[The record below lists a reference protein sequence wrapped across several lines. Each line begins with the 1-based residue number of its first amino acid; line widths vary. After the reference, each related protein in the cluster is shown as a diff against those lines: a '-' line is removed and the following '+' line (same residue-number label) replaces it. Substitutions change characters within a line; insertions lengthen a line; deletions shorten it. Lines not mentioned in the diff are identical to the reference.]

1 MSDINSQIDQKFNVE
16 SQFAVVINAILENKY
31 NNKELD
37 SNKDF
42 IIKNANAY
50 CKIKKWDCNLLY
62 DNLLKNDN
70 NTLTEST
77 IKANLFP
84 YIRTY
89 ISRIISP
96 PISPSSSPPTTP
108 KGGKRRRSHKKRKGT
123 KRKRTKRSRK
133 GTKRR
138 RH

>member
-16 SQFAVVINAILENKY
+16 TQFAVVINAILENKY

-62 DNLLKNDN
+62 DKTSDDN

-108 KGGKRRRSHKKRKGT
+108 KGGKRRRSKEN
-123 KRKRTKRSRK
+123 
-133 GTKRR
+133 
-138 RH
+138 

>member
-1 MSDINSQIDQKFNVE
+1 MNDINSQIDKKFNDE
-16 SQFAVVINAILENKY
+16 TLFAVVINAILENKY
-31 NNKELD
+31 NNTELA
-37 SNKDF
+37 SNKES

-50 CKIKKWDCNLLY
+50 CKIKKWNCTLLY
-62 DNLLKNDN
+62 DKTSDDN

-84 YIRTY
+84 YIRNY
-89 ISRIISP
+89 ISSIISP

-108 KGGKRRRSHKKRKGT
+108 KGGKRRKSHKKRKGT
-123 KRKRTKRSRK
+123 KRRR
-133 GTKRR
+133 TKRR